1 VIRPSGPACDAGAYE
16 HAPPTVATAS
26 AAGVSSGAA
35 TLEAQLNPNARA
47 TRYHFELG
55 TTTGY
60 GTSTPSSN
68 QEAGVSAVGVSAAVG
83 GLRPETTYHYRLV
96 AINADGTTTG
106 VDGTFTTKPLSTPR
120 PPNTKIKKTKINQ
133 AKDMATFK
141 FKATGKATGFQCQLG
156 RRGHRPRFMKCTSP
170 KAYRGLKPGKYTF
183 MVRAMGPGGKDP
195 SPAKKKFVIKP

>member
-1 VIRPSGPACDAGAYE
+1 LGDR
-16 HAPPTVATAS
+16 
-26 AAGVSSGAA
+26 
-35 TLEAQLNPNARA
+35 QLDEQANTDTCKAHRS
-47 TRYHFELG
+47 

-156 RRGHRPRFMKCTSP
+156 RRGHRPRFMKCSSP

-183 MVRAMGPGGKDP
+183 KVRATGPGGKDP
-195 SPAKKKFVIKP
+195 SPAKKKFVIET